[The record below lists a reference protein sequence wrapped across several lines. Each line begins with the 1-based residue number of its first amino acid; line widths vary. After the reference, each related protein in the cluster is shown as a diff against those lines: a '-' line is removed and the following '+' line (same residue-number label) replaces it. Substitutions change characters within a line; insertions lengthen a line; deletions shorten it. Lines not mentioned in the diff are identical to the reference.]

1 MAFRISLMRLSND
14 FETIRYDHAKQ
25 LQRVQ
30 KKLLTHM
37 GGVEIKLHL
46 NVRFQRRHP
55 VFHKSSMMG
64 QITSWSLLYALG
76 GHVSWGVLCSEGCS
90 GSQTLAHTCCWISP
104 GLPFVPS
111 SVHKEIQETRDVCRA
126 HEAD

>member
-37 GGVEIKLHL
+37 GGVEIQLHL

-55 VFHKSSMMG
+55 V
-64 QITSWSLLYALG
+64 L
-76 GHVSWGVLCSEGCS
+76 
-90 GSQTLAHTCCWISP
+90 
-104 GLPFVPS
+104 
-111 SVHKEIQETRDVCRA
+111 HKES
-126 HEAD
+126 HENKTPSFGYCFKATVKKNLHRP

>member
-55 VFHKSSMMG
+55 VFHKESHENKTPEFWLLFQGYSEKESSSSMMG
-64 QITSWSLLYALG
+64 QITCWSLL
-76 GHVSWGVLCSEGCS
+76 
-90 GSQTLAHTCCWISP
+90 
-104 GLPFVPS
+104 
-111 SVHKEIQETRDVCRA
+111 
-126 HEAD
+126 

>member
-55 VFHKSSMMG
+55 VFHKESHENK
-64 QITSWSLLYALG
+64 T
-76 GHVSWGVLCSEGCS
+76 
-90 GSQTLAHTCCWISP
+90 
-104 GLPFVPS
+104 PS
-111 SVHKEIQETRDVCRA
+111 FGYCFKATVKKNLHRP
-126 HEAD
+126 

>member
-46 NVRFQRRHP
+46 NVRFQR
-55 VFHKSSMMG
+55 
-64 QITSWSLLYALG
+64 
-76 GHVSWGVLCSEGCS
+76 
-90 GSQTLAHTCCWISP
+90 
-104 GLPFVPS
+104 
-111 SVHKEIQETRDVCRA
+111 
-126 HEAD
+126 

>member
-37 GGVEIKLHL
+37 GGVEIKLH
-46 NVRFQRRHP
+46 
-55 VFHKSSMMG
+55 
-64 QITSWSLLYALG
+64 
-76 GHVSWGVLCSEGCS
+76 
-90 GSQTLAHTCCWISP
+90 
-104 GLPFVPS
+104 
-111 SVHKEIQETRDVCRA
+111 
-126 HEAD
+126 